1 MARGRQRHVLH
12 EDVLPPARLSVAPGP
27 AALGD
32 PRFRRLLEPA
42 DWARLPAAVR
52 ARFSKRLRGGES
64 ASYDGV
70 ITECAISRAGRVL
83 AQGCRV
89 IGAPLPLEAT
99 QGLAAVVSVTE
110 DGAGGGQI
118 WTRVYARARAFP
130 QVIHSAKRF
139 AGPTG
144 LEEHIGRGF
153 GIALRVE
160 AMGQGIRFVSDHY
173 FVEAGPLRLRLPRWL
188 APGRLSIEHR
198 DIGCGRFLFTLEL
211 AHSLLGALVRQQG
224 LFRDR
229 LPLP

>member
-1 MARGRQRHVLH
+1 MARGRKRHVLH
-12 EDVLPPARLSVAPGP
+12 EDALPRARRFAPPGP
-27 AALGD
+27 DALGD
-32 PRFRRLLEPA
+32 LRFRRLLDPA

-64 ASYDGV
+64 VSYDGV
-70 ITECAISRAGRVL
+70 ITECAMSRAGRLL
-83 AQGCRV
+83 AQACRL

-99 QGLAAVVSVTE
+99 SGLAAVVSVTE
-110 DGAGGGQI
+110 DGARGGQV

-173 FVEAGPLRLRLPRWL
+173 FVEAGPLRPRLPRWL

-211 AHSLLGALVRQQG
+211 DHSLFGTLIRQQG

-229 LPLP
+229 LPSP